1 MAALRRRRGGYTLLE
16 LLIVIAIIGIAAGVL
31 TLSMRG
37 NDSRRLTEE
46 GERLAALFRMA
57 QSEARVG
64 GRPIR
69 WQADLTGYRFSTSGP
84 DAAPIAEEL
93 RRERRWPF
101 EVRRVARS
109 QLIFGREPLREP
121 AEVEIATA
129 GPVLRLSLDA
139 LGNAR
144 VSACE
149 GSECAASR

>member
-1 MAALRRRRGGYTLLE
+1 MHARGYTLLE

-31 TLSMRG
+31 TLSVRG

-46 GERLAALFRMA
+46 GDRLAALFRMA

-69 WQADLTGYRFSTSGP
+69 WRADLSGYRFWAPGA

-93 RRERRWPF
+93 ARERRWRID
-101 EVRRVARS
+101 VRRVAKS
-109 QLIFGREPLREP
+109 ELIFGREPLREP
-121 AEVEIATA
+121 TEIEIATA

-139 LGNAR
+139 MGNTR
-144 VSACE
+144 ISTCE
-149 GSECAASR
+149 GAECAASR